1 MGKIRGLL
9 RNQAWGGARTV
20 AVFGFECESSSL
32 SGGAALRVNAIGLDG
47 LGWLSFTVMLC
58 ATIQ

>member
-1 MGKIRGLL
+1 MCAIRDLS
-9 RNQAWGGARTV
+9 RNQVWGGARTV

-47 LGWLSFTVMLC
+47 LGWLYFTVMLC